1 MTKDWATAA
10 HDKHHAEQD
19 KLAREWNEDDAIAEI
34 DWAWLECLLS
44 RMSDIEVPHKTLC
57 ALLDAIRN
65 QDCLEVG
72 SVFMDAVREEIA
84 KEKP

>member
-1 MTKDWATAA
+1 MTKDWATSA
-10 HDKHHAEQD
+10 HDKHHADMD

-34 DWAWLECLLS
+34 GIGWLWEMLDT
-44 RMSDIEVPHKTLC
+44 MSAKHRC
-57 ALLDAIRN
+57 ALCIAVRN